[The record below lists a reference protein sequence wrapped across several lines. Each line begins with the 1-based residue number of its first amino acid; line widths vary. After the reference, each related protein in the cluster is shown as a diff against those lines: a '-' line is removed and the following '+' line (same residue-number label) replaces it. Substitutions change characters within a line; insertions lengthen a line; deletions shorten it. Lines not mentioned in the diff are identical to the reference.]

1 MFSLPSTA
9 TAPSPFALPCLIVI
23 SPLRQ
28 LEHSCLLVVVW
39 RLLSPLLSFLS
50 FPFRPPSFSL
60 FFFDYLSQAL
70 FCHLIAAFFSLSFS
84 TIHSGGSGGGVFLLF
99 RSLLPVLEF
108 TPNFPATFPA
118 LSSPC
123 FLPSQFSV
131 ASTSSA
137 VAAAA
142 ACAQCADSTVLC
154 SLCCCDSRDLLTIH
168 TTRVCVARLS
178 PVHSLPVHCQCSL
191 MWSQ

>member
-1 MFSLPSTA
+1 MSTCRSL
-9 TAPSPFALPCLIVI
+9 APSFS
-23 SPLRQ
+23 SPLF
-28 LEHSCLLVVVW
+28 
-39 RLLSPLLSFLS
+39 PFLS
-50 FPFRPPSFSL
+50 FPSPDSL
-60 FFFDYLSQAL
+60 SLSFFDYLSQAL
-70 FCHLIAAFFSLSFS
+70 FCHLIAAFFSL
-84 TIHSGGSGGGVFLLF
+84 FLPSILVVVVVVYPF
-99 RSLLPVLEF
+99 FLLPVLEF
-108 TPNFPATFPA
+108 THFPATFPA

-154 SLCCCDSRDLLTIH
+154 SLCCCDSCDLLTIH

>member
-1 MFSLPSTA
+1 MSTCRSL
-9 TAPSPFALPCLIVI
+9 APSFS
-23 SPLRQ
+23 SPLF
-28 LEHSCLLVVVW
+28 
-39 RLLSPLLSFLS
+39 PFLS
-50 FPFRPPSFSL
+50 FPSPDSLSLSLSLTTYPRLYFAISLLPFFLSL
-60 FFFDYLSQAL
+60 FLPSILVVVVVVYPFF
-70 FCHLIAAFFSLSFS
+70 
-84 TIHSGGSGGGVFLLF
+84 
-99 RSLLPVLEF
+99 LLPVLEF
-108 TPNFPATFPA
+108 THFPATFPA

-154 SLCCCDSRDLLTIH
+154 SLCCCDSCDLLTIH